1 MKEIIKR
8 LKELGEYLGDTCSGN
23 EVMDIKY
30 NLEAAIAK
38 QESDSELLDDIA
50 IEAHTMGRLYSRGGE
65 KLNPADEIRNVTDM
79 IKLKQ
84 ARKE

>member
-1 MKEIIKR
+1 
-8 LKELGEYLGDTCSGN
+8 
-23 EVMDIKY
+23 MDIKY

-38 QESDSELLDDIA
+38 HESDSELLDDIA
-50 IEAHTMGRLYSRGGE
+50 IEAHTMGRLYSRSGE

-84 ARKE
+84 AIKEGK